1 MEVSP
6 LQSCISHS
14 LVLHS
19 TARWELFWFPGA
31 DEAVE
36 SAPFPKG
43 NWNLTQEAF
52 DLLLAHLD
60 GDREQAGIK
69 YEALRRKLVKFFE
82 WRGCAFTEEL
92 ADDTINRIAR
102 NLERGEQIRNFTAYC
117 VGIARNVFFE
127 SLRIRKR
134 EEAFQSMPNPSVARS
149 DEQDQRREC
158 LERCLRDLPAPDLR
172 LIVEYYQQDKRTRIA
187 LRRDLAV
194 RLGIPLNALRI
205 RTHRIRAHLEKC
217 VEQCMQK
224 SETN

>member
-1 MEVSP
+1 
-6 LQSCISHS
+6 
-14 LVLHS
+14 VLHS
-19 TARWELFWFPGA
+19 TARWGTFLVRPVG
-31 DEAVE
+31 EAVE

-69 YEALRRKLVKFFE
+69 YEALRCKLLKFFE
-82 WRGCAFTEEL
+82 WRGCAFSEEL
-92 ADDTINRIAR
+92 ADETINRIAR
-102 NLERGEQIRNFTAYC
+102 NLEKGEQIRNFTAYC
-117 VGIARNVFFE
+117 VGIARNVFLE
-127 SLRIRKR
+127 NLRTRKR
-134 EEAFQSMPNPSVARS
+134 EEAFQSMPTPSLAAS
-149 DEQDQRREC
+149 DEPDQRREC
-158 LERCLRDLPAPDLR
+158 LERCLRDLPGPDLR

-187 LRRDLAV
+187 LRRDLAA

-205 RTHRIRAHLEKC
+205 RTHRIRAQLERC